1 MTLSEGIWALSPRL
15 CQADHLRKGEI
26 VTDTKSFAGSSS
38 APPEAHL
45 PEMSKKRRLAEA
57 VAVTGGVFA
66 LFWLAPGGR
75 GGVCL
80 VAGVYLLAERRI
92 RRRPWGE
99 FGFDIRGSSSA
110 MKRTWWLVGLV
121 GVVLPVTYTVSAH
134 VWWPELLDHDLGR
147 SVLGEGLVES
157 VPLLA
162 VAALGEEMASAS
174 CSRGAWPGS
183 CPPGWRSWSQ
193 HSLSPFSIW
202 PRVRPRSSRLTS
214 QLWHWRYRLWCD
226 LRPGWQPLCEVA
238 GTSPDE
244 SRPTADRL
252 CVV

>member
-134 VWWPELLDHDLGR
+134 VWCQSYWITIWAEASWVRGWSRACPCWRWRPWAKRWLPHPAPGAP
-147 SVLGEGLVES
+147 GLV
-157 VPLLA
+157 PALL
-162 VAALGEEMASAS
+162 GGG
-174 CSRGAWPGS
+174 RGLSTHFRPSPSGRGS
-183 CPPGWRSWSQ
+183 GR
-193 HSLSPFSIW
+193 
-202 PRVRPRSSRLTS
+202 
-214 QLWHWRYRLWCD
+214 
-226 LRPGWQPLCEVA
+226 
-238 GTSPDE
+238 
-244 SRPTADRL
+244 DRHG
-252 CVV
+252 